1 MSKQIIKLDE
11 SKLISLIKET
21 VKRVLKEGREDVCNK
36 LIALQNRFG
45 DIQQINLPDGVKLSD
60 IASEDV
66 KKVTTNPG
74 PDAKYNVKLAGGYFA
89 IISPDAPAI
98 VNALQAQKERDI
110 LMQKHAA
117 KLDADNK
124 AGNFRRLDALS
135 PEEHKEAQKLLRQK
149 DKIERGDPTA
159 FKSMSQVQRYIEEKY
174 GEHLELLTTRTRRG
188 RDFVYQARIT
198 YVASSYADGPSY
210 VPQKCVEDVTRFLEP
225 FGFYYAGNKEDH
237 DERQWSTNGW
247 HIWKRQGAVD
257 PYERY
262 LRRSMY
268 NDFPEWM
275 EADGY

>member
-1 MSKQIIKLDE
+1 MSKIIKLDE
-11 SKLISLIKET
+11 GKLISLIKEG
-21 VKRVLKEGREDVCNK
+21 VKRVLKERREDVCGK
-36 LIALQNRFG
+36 LMAFQNRFG
-45 DIQQINLPDGVKLSD
+45 DIQQINLPDGVNLSD
-60 IASEDV
+60 ISNEDV
-66 KKVTTNPG
+66 KKATTNPK
-74 PDAKYNVKLAGGYFA
+74 PEDKYTVKLSGGYYVV
-89 IISPDAPAI
+89 ISPESPAI
-98 VNALQAQKERDI
+98 VKALQDQKERDI
-110 LMQKHAA
+110 LRQKHAA

-124 AGNFRRLDALS
+124 AGNFRRLDSLS

-149 DKIERGDPTA
+149 EKIERGDPTA

-247 HIWKRQGAVD
+247 HVWKRQGATD

-268 NDFPEWM
+268 DDYPEWM
-275 EADGY
+275 QDDRY

>member
-1 MSKQIIKLDE
+1 MNKKILKLNESNLVAIIKE
-11 SKLISLIKET
+11 A
-21 VKRVLKEGREDVCNK
+21 VKRVLNEGREDVCNK

-45 DIQQINLPDGVKLSD
+45 NIQQINLPDGVKLSD
-60 IASEDV
+60 ITNEDV
-66 KKVTTNPG
+66 RKVTTNPG

-124 AGNFRRLDALS
+124 AGNFRRLGTLS
-135 PEEHKEAQKLLRQK
+135 PEEHKEAQKLIKQK
-149 DKIERGDPTA
+149 EKIERGDPTA
-159 FKSMSQVQRYIEEKY
+159 FKSMAQVKRYIEEKY
-174 GEHLELLTTRTRRG
+174 GEELEFLTTRTRRG

-210 VPQKCVEDVTRFLEP
+210 VSRKCVEDVTRFLEP

-247 HIWKRQGAVD
+247 HVWKRQGAVD

-262 LRRSMY
+262 LMRNMY
-268 NDFPEWM
+268 NDE
-275 EADGY
+275 Y